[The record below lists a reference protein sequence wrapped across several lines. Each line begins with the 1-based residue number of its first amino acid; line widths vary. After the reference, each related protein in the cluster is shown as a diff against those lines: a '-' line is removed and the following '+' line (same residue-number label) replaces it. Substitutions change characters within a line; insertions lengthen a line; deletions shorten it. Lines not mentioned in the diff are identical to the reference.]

1 MPKKVKADRTEFM
14 KLLIEEFGEDLT
26 DDFIE
31 KEESI
36 EDIKALSIIKT
47 GSISLDV
54 SLGVG
59 GIPRGRITTIY
70 GPESSAK
77 TTLCLSIAKNALAQG
92 IKVLYVDQ
100 ENSCDYS
107 YIKAIVGSVDT
118 NQFTLVQPETAE
130 QTLVTCEAGIESGEY
145 GLIVLDSVGALSP
158 MKEKEDPFEKASVG
172 LIPRLMSKFLRRNA
186 FAIRNKNIAFV
197 IVNQVRAVIGAYVP
211 TLEMPGGNA
220 LRHFSSIVIFM
231 NRSELIKFGEEVV
244 GATSR
249 YTIKKSKVGKPFK
262 SWSFPLIFGTGIDTE
277 RDVIE
282 FSKHLGI
289 LAPRGSFLYFE
300 GEGLGQGLAK
310 AEEYLKEHPE
320 TLAKIEQACY
330 TMNGSIKPLEV
341 EERSDE
347 IGEIVTG

>member
-1 MPKKVKADRTEFM
+1 MAKKIKPDRSEFM
-14 KLLIEEFGEDLT
+14 ELLIKEFGEELV

-36 EDIKALSIIKT
+36 EDIKALSVIKT

-54 SLGVG
+54 SLGKG

-77 TTLCLSIAKNALAQG
+77 TTLCLSVAKNAIAQG

-107 YIKAIVGSVDT
+107 YIAEIVGTVDPKM
-118 NQFTLVQPETAE
+118 FTLVQPETAE
-130 QTLVTCEAGIESGEY
+130 QTLMTCEAGINSGEY

-158 MKEKEDPFEKASVG
+158 EKEKDDPFDKGSVG
-172 LIPRLMSKFLRRNA
+172 QTPRLMSKFLRRNA
-186 FAIRNKNIAFV
+186 YAIRNGNIAFL
-197 IVNQVRAVIGAYVP
+197 IVNQVRSVIGAYVP
-211 TLEMPGGNA
+211 TLEMPGGMA
-220 LRHFSSIVIFM
+220 LRHFSSVVIFM
-231 NRSELIKFGEEVV
+231 NRSELIKYGEEVV

-249 YTIKKSKVGKPFK
+249 YTIKKSKIGKPFK
-262 SWSFPLIFGTGIDTE
+262 SWSFPLLYGIGIATE
-277 RDVIE
+277 RDTIE
-282 FSKHLGI
+282 FAKHLGI
-289 LAPRGSFLYFE
+289 ISPRGSFLYFE

-320 TLAKIEQACY
+320 VLAKIEEACY
-330 TMNGSIKPLEV
+330 TMNGNVKPEEV
-341 EERSDE
+341 DERSEE
-347 IGEIVTG
+347 IGEVVTD

>member
-1 MPKKVKADRTEFM
+1 MPKKIKQDRSEFM
-14 KLLIEEFGEDLT
+14 ELLIKEFGEDLV

-36 EDIKALSIIKT
+36 EDIKSLSVIKT

-77 TTLCLSIAKNALAQG
+77 TTLCLSIAKNALENG

-107 YIKAIVGSVDT
+107 YINAIVGSVDPSM
-118 NQFTLVQPETAE
+118 FTLVQPETAE
-130 QTLVTCEAGIESGEY
+130 QTLMTCEAGINSGEY

-158 MKEKEDPFEKASVG
+158 QKEKEDPFDKGSVG
-172 LIPRLMSKFLRRNA
+172 QIPRLMSKFLRRNA

-220 LRHFSSIVIFM
+220 LRHFSSVVIFM
-231 NRSELIKFGEEVV
+231 HRSVLIKYGEEVV
-244 GATSR
+244 GANSA

-262 SWSFPLIFGTGIDTE
+262 SWSFPLIYGTGIDTE
-277 RDVIE
+277 RDVVE
-282 FSKHLGI
+282 FAKRLGI
-289 LAPRGSFLYFE
+289 LTAKGSFLYLGE
-300 GEGLGQGLAK
+300 EGLGQGLAK
-310 AEEYLKEHPE
+310 AEQYLKDHPE
-320 TLAKIEQACY
+320 TLAKIESMCY
-330 TMNGSIKPLEV
+330 TMNGNIVPEIE
-341 EERSDE
+341 EERSE
-347 IGEIVTG
+347 EVGEITTG